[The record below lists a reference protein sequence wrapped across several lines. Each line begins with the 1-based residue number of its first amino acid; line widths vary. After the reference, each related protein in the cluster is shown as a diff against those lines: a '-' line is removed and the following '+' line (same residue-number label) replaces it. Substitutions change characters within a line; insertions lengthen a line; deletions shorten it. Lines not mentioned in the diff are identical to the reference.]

1 VSAGLVLRDGAWVP
15 YTEERAEARF
25 DPNADMVWREEAFG
39 EHPILGPWGDPF
51 HGPESDEPLECGLEN
66 PEVCESC
73 Q

>member
-1 VSAGLVLRDGAWVP
+1 MSAGHVLRDGVWGP
-15 YTEERAEARF
+15 F
-25 DPNADMVWREEAFG
+25 DPDGDLLWREEAFG

-51 HGPESDEPLECGLEN
+51 HGPESDEPLECGIEN

>member
-1 VSAGLVLRDGAWVP
+1 MSAGHVLRDGVWTP
-15 YTEERAEARF
+15 F
-25 DPNADMVWREEAFG
+25 DGDEDLVWREEAFG

-51 HGPESDEPLECGLEN
+51 HGPEVDEVLGGGLEN